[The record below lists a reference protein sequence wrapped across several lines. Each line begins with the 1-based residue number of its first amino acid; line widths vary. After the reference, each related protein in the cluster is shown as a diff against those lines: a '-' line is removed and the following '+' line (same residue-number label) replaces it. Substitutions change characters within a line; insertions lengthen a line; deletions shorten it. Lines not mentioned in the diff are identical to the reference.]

1 MSIAVAIEDLAEAI
15 RHQIGW
21 CYLLTVSDSAQARL
35 LAIVPA
41 WDNAGMSLHAVVGQR
56 TADNVNARPNVSMV
70 WPPADAGG
78 YSLIADGIAIV
89 DELTITFTPTSAVL
103 HRSAVAEQPS

>member
-35 LAIVPA
+35 LAIVPT
-41 WDNAGMSLHAVVGQR
+41 WDLDGLSLQALIGLR
-56 TADNVNARPNVSMV
+56 TADNVAARPNVSMV
-70 WPPADAGG
+70 WPPAAAHG
-78 YSLIADGIAIV
+78 YSLIADGIAIA
-89 DELTITFTPTSAVL
+89 EGPNLTFTPISAVL
-103 HRSAVAEQPS
+103 HRPAVQDRLL